1 MALSDYLTKM
11 TQMQTLGGTQPMQ
24 SPIGQPPVAKSKN
37 EKLAYMLYAL
47 GGALRGDKNFVQNT
61 LALQQMEEGKKK
73 KEAQKKAFDEF
84 LGKYEGKID
93 SRITDFAKVLGP
105 EKGSQIVM
113 KTFVDTEDTPADI
126 QKLERYGI
134 QKSKLDPESPNY
146 DPTYTLEQLNQD
158 ASILGVTSK
167 ALQITKKQYID
178 DYMKQGRNQ
187 KTLTGQRLYTDEQLR
202 DMAENSYNLVYD
214 ESEIPTPPPA
224 VDDEGEDIIDLGTL

>member
-1 MALSDYLTKM
+1 
-11 TQMQTLGGTQPMQ
+11 MQTLGGTQPMQ

-61 LALQQMEEGKKK
+61 LALQKMEEGKKK

-84 LGKYEGKID
+84 LGKYEGEID
-93 SRITDFAKVLGP
+93 SRITDFAKILGP
-105 EKGSQIVM
+105 EKGSEIVM

-178 DYMKQGRNQ
+178 DYMKQGRTQ
-187 KTLTGQRLYTDEQLR
+187 KTLTGQRLYTDKQLR

-214 ESEIPTPPPA
+214 ENEIPTPPPP
-224 VDDEGEDIIDLGTL
+224 VNDEGEDIIDLGTL

>member
-1 MALSDYLTKM
+1 MALSDYLNTM
-11 TQMQTLGGTQPMQ
+11 TQMQTLGSTQPLQ

-84 LGKYEGKID
+84 LGKYEGEID

-105 EKGSQIVM
+105 EKGSEIVM

-178 DYMKQGRNQ
+178 DYMKQGRTQ
-187 KTLTGQRLYTDEQLR
+187 KTLTGQRLYTDKQLR

-214 ESEIPTPPPA
+214 ENEIPTPPPP
-224 VDDEGEDIIDLGTL
+224 VNDEGEDIIDLGKL